1 MPWRLKI
8 HPSDLARSLPQR
20 VWLTWTLR
28 ATGAIVLMMTYGYP
42 VQENDDPYVEIV
54 DAAVNGLVEV
64 SLPGIFL
71 VDSIPSCEWCSLRS
85 RAAGRC

>member
-8 HPSDLARSLPQR
+8 YPSDLTRSLPQR

-28 ATGAIVLMMTYGYP
+28 TTGAIVLMMTYGYP

-71 VDSIPSCEWCSLRS
+71 VDSIPSC
-85 RAAGRC
+85 

>member
-1 MPWRLKI
+1 
-8 HPSDLARSLPQR
+8 
-20 VWLTWTLR
+20 
-28 ATGAIVLMMTYGYP
+28 MMTYGYP

-71 VDSIPSCEWCSLRS
+71 VDSIPSRE
-85 RAAGRC
+85 

>member
-1 MPWRLKI
+1 MPRRLKI

-28 ATGAIVLMMTYGYP
+28 TTGAIVLMMTYGYP

-85 RAAGRC
+85 RGAGRC